1 MLEFT
6 LWRVSGKK
14 LKLELQLAGGTP
26 ALPGWQKPLR
36 NCFLPPF
43 LGFVLILIVIV
54 DGSR

>member
-36 NCFLPPF
+36 NCFLSPF